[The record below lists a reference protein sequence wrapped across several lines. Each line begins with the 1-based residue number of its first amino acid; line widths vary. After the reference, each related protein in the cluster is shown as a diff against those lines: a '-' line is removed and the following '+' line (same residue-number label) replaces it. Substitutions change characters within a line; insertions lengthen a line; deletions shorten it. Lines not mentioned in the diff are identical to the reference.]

1 MATVDG
7 KKDYNSGGNVNLDV
21 KVTDFSATRPANGN
35 GTTVTLKFKVA
46 VKTPDDYTKNS
57 IIVWVDGS
65 GRKCVFD
72 SNNGAKQTSKTKWY
86 ESSQYTITKNV
97 ALGST
102 TTSFTVGVRATAW
115 STTPSSAAQTKTFN
129 VSDIAKGTCRCDF
142 HLNSGT
148 GGPAT
153 NPIYVTS
160 GNSITPANYALP
172 DCSSLYY
179 NKCLGWADT
188 STSTSVFA
196 SGATKKFTAEDDDLY
211 AVRYRDRNITYT
223 GTSGW
228 SNIPAN
234 STFRGYY
241 VQGGDTHHIFASY
254 TIPATKPTHP
264 LKTFTGWSYTYQTYD
279 VSGGASKDQSGTTTA
294 GTAKALTNLAPYA
307 DLVLTL
313 KSTNNVYTITVSGV
327 TVKTTFSVSCG
338 STSPASIAVDTTTDS
353 TKKFGG
359 WQTSSGELI
368 FDATGKKILG
378 TSLFDNSGYWKYAG
392 NITLTPKW
400 NTADMGNGPIRFGTD
415 YKVYAARFTKGSKI
429 QLKTNYEIIAVDFV
443 THSSNT
449 IRLGTDGK
457 IYAKGFVI
465 Q

>member
-1 MATVDG
+1 MAKVDG

-21 KVTDFSATRPANGN
+21 KVTDFSASRPANGN

-46 VKTPDDYTKNS
+46 VKTPDDYTENS

-72 SNNGAKQTSKTKWY
+72 SNNGKKRTSKTTWY
-86 ESSQYTITKNV
+86 TSSQYTITKNV

-102 TTSFTVGVRATAW
+102 TTSFKVGVRATAW

-129 VSDIAKGTCRCDF
+129 VSEIAKGTCRCDF

-160 GNSITPANYALP
+160 GNSITPANYKLP

-179 NKCLGWADT
+179 NQCLGWADT

-196 SGATKKFTAEDDDLY
+196 AGATKKFTVEDDDLW

-228 SNIPAN
+228 SNVPAN

-241 VQGGDTHHIFASY
+241 VQGGDTHHVFASY

-264 LKTFTGWSYTYQTYD
+264 LKTFTGWSYTYKTYD
-279 VSGGASKDQSGTTTA
+279 ISGGASKDQSGTTTA
-294 GTAKALTNLAPYA
+294 GTSKALTNLAPYA

-313 KSTNNVYTITVSGV
+313 KSTNNSYPLTLDGV
-327 TVKTTFSVSCG
+327 TIDKTYSVNCG
-338 STSPASIAVDTTTDS
+338 STSPTSVPVDTTSDS

-368 FDATGKKILG
+368 FNASGAKILG
-378 TSLFDNSGYWKYAG
+378 TSLFDNNGYWKYAG
-392 NITLTPKW
+392 GATLTPRW

-457 IYAKGFVI
+457 IYAKGFVV